1 MRTCLDRLIAE
12 PHVAGPRL
20 KSESEYLAQRLE
32 VCRLGG
38 KISNDAFLDAGAIQG
53 ALDMIA
59 NHVDMGVAQT
69 EIHQLLLQQLD
80 RATRLEEKASR
91 FGCSNRR
98 RSLISMQESML
109 SLTGVGKSFKDV
121 EALTHVDLEIHSGQ
135 VIGLVGGNGAGKT
148 TLLRLMAGVLEPTK
162 GNVLFKGE
170 RVSSM
175 RNKLGVVPEST
186 GLYSRLTAWENIR
199 YHSRIYGV
207 EDDVAWNR
215 VSHFAKQLDLSD
227 SLSRHTKGF
236 SCGMRQKTAL
246 LRALAHG
253 PDILLL
259 DEPTAG
265 LDVTSARTVRR
276 LVSKLRDEVGL
287 IYSTHHL
294 AEAQQVCDRI
304 VIVHNGTI
312 RADGSPGEL
321 LDLTNKP
328 TLEEAYVS
336 LTSDKARIRAEDDK
350 KESKL
355 AKWWRMFLTGNTPR
369 TKGVEEDE

>member
-1 MRTCLDRLIAE
+1 MT
-12 PHVAGPRL
+12 
-20 KSESEYLAQRLE
+20 
-32 VCRLGG
+32 
-38 KISNDAFLDAGAIQG
+38 
-53 ALDMIA
+53 
-59 NHVDMGVAQT
+59 
-69 EIHQLLLQQLD
+69 
-80 RATRLEEKASR
+80 
-91 FGCSNRR
+91 
-98 RSLISMQESML
+98 ESML
-109 SLTGVGKSFKDV
+109 SLVGVGKNFKEV
-121 EALTHVDLEIHSGQ
+121 EALTHVDLEINSGQ

-148 TLLRLMAGVLEPTK
+148 TLLRLMAGVMEPSK
-162 GNVLFKGE
+162 GTVLFKGK

-175 RNKLGVVPEST
+175 RSKLGVVPEST

-207 EDDVAWNR
+207 DDQVAWNR
-215 VSHFAKQLDLSD
+215 VSHFAKQLDLTD

-236 SCGMRQKTAL
+236 SRGMRQKTAL

-265 LDVTSARTVRR
+265 LDVTSARTVRK
-276 LVSKLRDEVGL
+276 LVGQLRDEGGTV

-312 RADGSPGEL
+312 RADGSPQEL
-321 LDLTNKP
+321 LELTNKD

-336 LTSDKARIRAEDDK
+336 LTSDKARLRTEDDT

-355 AKWWRMFLTGNTPR
+355 AKWWRIFLTGNTPN
-369 TKGVEEDE
+369 TKEVGEDE

>member
-1 MRTCLDRLIAE
+1 
-12 PHVAGPRL
+12 
-20 KSESEYLAQRLE
+20 
-32 VCRLGG
+32 
-38 KISNDAFLDAGAIQG
+38 
-53 ALDMIA
+53 
-59 NHVDMGVAQT
+59 
-69 EIHQLLLQQLD
+69 
-80 RATRLEEKASR
+80 
-91 FGCSNRR
+91 
-98 RSLISMQESML
+98 MQESML

-121 EALTHVDLEIHSGQ
+121 EALTHVDLEIQSGQ

-175 RNKLGVVPEST
+175 RDKLGVVPEST

-215 VSHFAKQLDLSD
+215 VSHFAKQLDLSE
-227 SLSRHTKGF
+227 SLSRHTNGF
-236 SCGMRQKTAL
+236 SRGMRQKTAL

-276 LVSKLRDEVGL
+276 LVSKLRDEGGTV

-312 RADGSPGEL
+312 RADGSPSEL
-321 LDLTNKP
+321 LDQTNKP

-355 AKWWRMFLTGNTPR
+355 AKWWRMFLTGKTPR

>member
-1 MRTCLDRLIAE
+1 MT
-12 PHVAGPRL
+12 
-20 KSESEYLAQRLE
+20 
-32 VCRLGG
+32 
-38 KISNDAFLDAGAIQG
+38 
-53 ALDMIA
+53 
-59 NHVDMGVAQT
+59 
-69 EIHQLLLQQLD
+69 
-80 RATRLEEKASR
+80 
-91 FGCSNRR
+91 
-98 RSLISMQESML
+98 ESML
-109 SLTGVGKSFKDV
+109 SLVGVGKNFKEV
-121 EALTHVDLEIHSGQ
+121 EALTHVDLEIKSGQ

-148 TLLRLMAGVLEPTK
+148 TLLRLMAGVMEPSR
-162 GNVLFKGE
+162 GSVLFKGE

-175 RNKLGVVPEST
+175 RSKLGVVPEST

-207 EDDVAWNR
+207 DDQVAWNR
-215 VSHFAKQLDLSD
+215 VSHFAKQLDLTD

-236 SCGMRQKTAL
+236 SRGMRQKTAL

-265 LDVTSARTVRR
+265 LDVTSARTVRK
-276 LVSKLRDEVGL
+276 LVGQLRDEGGTV

-312 RADGSPGEL
+312 RADGAPQEL
-321 LDLTNKP
+321 LELTNKD

-336 LTSDKARIRAEDDK
+336 LTSDKARLRAEDDT

-355 AKWWRMFLTGNTPR
+355 AKWWRIFLTGNTPK
-369 TKGVEEDE
+369 TKEVGEDE